1 MAKNTLQKL
10 FKIDD
15 ATNEKWQKIVEH
27 YKQKHNV
34 GKLHEN
40 HVFKELIDDY
50 LQMLSN
56 QKLPALN
63 KDKSFWSKIFSIFSP
78 EKKNEIN

>member
-15 ATNEKWQKIVEH
+15 DTNEKWQKIVEH

-34 GKLHEN
+34 SKLHEN
-40 HVFKELIDDY
+40 YVFKELVNDY

-56 QKLPALN
+56 QKLPALH
-63 KDKSFWSKIFSIFSP
+63 KDKSFWSKIFGIFGS
-78 EKKNEIN
+78 KKI

>member
-56 QKLPALN
+56 QKLPALH

-78 EKKNEIN
+78 EKRE

>member
-10 FKIDD
+10 FKIDEI
-15 ATNEKWQKIVEH
+15 TGEKWQKIVEY

-34 GKLHEN
+34 NKLHEN
-40 HVFKELIDDY
+40 YVFKELIDDY

-56 QKLPALN
+56 QKLPVLH
-63 KDKSFWSKIFSIFSP
+63 KDKSFWSKILGVFSAG
-78 EKKNEIN
+78 KRK

>member
-10 FKIDD
+10 FKIDE

-40 HVFKELIDDY
+40 NVFKELIDDY
-50 LQMLSN
+50 LQILSN
-56 QKLPALN
+56 QKLPVLHKN
-63 KDKSFWSKIFSIFSP
+63 KSFWSKILGIFTSGKR
-78 EKKNEIN
+78 E